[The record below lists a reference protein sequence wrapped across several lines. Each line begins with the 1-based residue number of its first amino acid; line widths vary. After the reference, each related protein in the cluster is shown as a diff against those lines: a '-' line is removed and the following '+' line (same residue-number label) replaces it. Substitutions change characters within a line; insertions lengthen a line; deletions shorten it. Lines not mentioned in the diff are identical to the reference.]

1 MVTVPME
8 CEDCT
13 DKCPYFE
20 PNICIVKDNK
30 FIYGT
35 CEKTDLDGKVVDLM
49 IFCPFIDND
58 NVNKCTF
65 YLTGTDY
72 PRQKLL
78 TETTECEVKS
88 KPEEE
93 SLNDNCCED
102 CKHYHQF
109 FDGMVYCDKGEFIL
123 TNYIPYCP
131 FHEKPRDKKGLDIK
145 MDISSSFD
153 NDKRYCQSCGAKN
166 STNHKYCC
174 ECGELLRP
182 LHKNGELLKSFIK
195 EEKENVCEE
204 CGNWDSVWDLCKKA
218 HNPQVKYTSTD
229 KLKAEHICFDC
240 KDYQRKQEN
249 NERKELEK
257 LIMIFLSVIIFILL
271 MAH

>member
-1 MVTVPME
+1 ME

-13 DKCPYFE
+13 DKCPYFK
-20 PNICIVKDNK
+20 PNIWSVKDNK
-30 FIYGT
+30 VSYGT
-35 CEKTDLDGKVVDLM
+35 CEKMKCKGEVTDLMML
-49 IFCPFIDND
+49 CPFIDND

-72 PRQKLL
+72 PRQKLI

-88 KPEEE
+88 NPEEE
-93 SLNDNCCED
+93 SSNDNCCDD

-123 TNYIPYCP
+123 TNSIPYCP
-131 FHEKPRDKKGLDIK
+131 FHEKQEDKKGLDIK

-166 STNHKYCC
+166 PTQHKYCC

-204 CGNWDSVWDLCKKA
+204 CGNWNPVWDLCKKA

-229 KLKAEHICFDC
+229 KLKAEHILFDC
-240 KDYQRKQEN
+240 KDYQEKQGN
-249 NERKELEK
+249 MEREK
-257 LIMIFLSVIIFILL
+257 LVMIFLSIIIFLLL
-271 MAH
+271 MTR